1 MLTQVVTW
9 NGVQLT
15 QPQRSRRK
23 QQAHKY
29 VTESHRSYEAVK
41 TLINFIDCR
50 LEATELMSTVPVVFN
65 PQHWRNRLLEEDFTE
80 TYGSAELSS
89 LHDGYMPDLN
99 KTSLMSECML
109 LKATV
114 RSRYSTG
121 AGIAQNVDRSMLLKL
136 AILLKMT
143 TFPEAAPRVLCPF
156 PHSMHVEQLVSS
168 HMRASMSQGTL
179 NDYLIVKESMSAL
192 STFDPRPSIARWLTE
207 RHRQPK
213 TSESADK
220 VQNYLTNDCV

>member
-1 MLTQVVTW
+1 
-9 NGVQLT
+9 
-15 QPQRSRRK
+15 
-23 QQAHKY
+23 
-29 VTESHRSYEAVK
+29 
-41 TLINFIDCR
+41 
-50 LEATELMSTVPVVFN
+50 
-65 PQHWRNRLLEEDFTE
+65 
-80 TYGSAELSS
+80 
-89 LHDGYMPDLN
+89 
-99 KTSLMSECML
+99 
-109 LKATV
+109 
-114 RSRYSTG
+114 
-121 AGIAQNVDRSMLLKL
+121 MLLKL

-168 HMRASMSQGTL
+168 HNLIKSDMRASMSQGTL